1 MLLHVNGKLTMEY
14 HSVCRQF
21 SLLTILKQAD
31 RYRLIGASGLNY
43 GHQIITNIKVY
54 YCVEK

>member
-1 MLLHVNGKLTMEY
+1 MLLHVNGKFTMEN

-21 SLLTILKQAD
+21 ALLTILKQAD

-43 GHQIITNIKVY
+43 GHQLITNIKVY
-54 YCVEK
+54 YCAEN